1 MEAVDMSSSQSS
13 QSPSKFVNAGSD
25 RAIANSKTLPL
36 VLIIIVPFGLQ
47 LLVAVGLTGWLAF
60 QNGQKA
66 TNALAK
72 QARAEVADRIQT
84 HLNLYLEEP
93 FHITQTNINSVKL
106 GELDIENKIAL
117 ERHFAVQLKSSP
129 SVSQIYVGKNNG
141 VSVLAGMQ
149 SDGSLISKTTENS
162 LQRHVYALDVLGNRT
177 KFLKT
182 LPVYDP
188 RTRPWFQKAISQKE
202 PVWSEIYTFPQGEIG
217 ITAAQP
223 LYDRQDNLQG
233 VMAVDLI
240 LAKISDFL
248 HGVKVSAKGQ
258 TFIIER
264 SGLIV
269 ATSTGEKPYL
279 FMQDTHGKSLAQR
292 IKATESRDPLTR
304 STATFLINNFG
315 NLKNI
320 DRSYQLDFKL
330 GEKLQFVQVLPYSDP
345 RNLDWLAVVIMPE
358 DDFMAEINTN
368 TRNTFL
374 LCLAALG
381 VAIASGI
388 ITSRWIAKPISRLSS
403 ASQALATLFES
414 PILSEVELGKNV
426 QATGI
431 NELESLAH
439 SFNQMANKL
448 RESFAALKETNTQLE
463 MRVAERTAELS
474 DAETELRGLFAAMS
488 ELIVVLDAEGR
499 YLRILSTNAASLYGD
514 TSELVG
520 KTLHEVFPKS
530 NADLFL
536 RYIQQVLSTQQNLN
550 IEYSLTIANKVVWF
564 SASISPIAHESV
576 IWVIR
581 DISHQ
586 KQVESALQKAKESA
600 EVASRTK
607 SEFLANMSHEL
618 RTPLNAILGFTQ
630 LMSDDASLNAAQKE
644 TLGIINSSGEH
655 LLCLINDVLEMSKIE
670 AGRIVLNETIFDLYH
685 MLDSLKN
692 MLKLKAEAKGLRL
705 VFERNVD
712 IPQHVSTDEI
722 KLRQVLIN
730 LLGNAIKFTQQG
742 SVTLRVSSLSR
753 PQMVGKDGDHADR
766 KVIQFEVEDT
776 GVGIAGEELF
786 NVFKPFVQTTSGRK
800 SQEGTG
806 LGLPISRKFIR
817 LMGGNIAFSSGL
829 GKGTTFTF
837 DIKVQVI
844 NLPEESKEIRE
855 LAASTAETLTTDLPR
870 ILLAED
876 NAVNQKVALRMLSKL
891 GYEADVVQN
900 GKEVLEALRHQTY
913 DLILMDIQMP
923 EMDGLEATKY
933 ILECDGDLGHPII
946 IAMTANAMKEDRDR
960 YLQAGM
966 QDHIAKPIRLEELE
980 RALKYWGRK

>member
-1 MEAVDMSSSQSS
+1 MSSSQPNQLSS
-13 QSPSKFVNAGSD
+13 KLATAWSD
-25 RAIANSKTLPL
+25 RSAKNPKTLPL
-36 VLIIIVPFGLQ
+36 VLVIIVPFGLQ
-47 LLVAVGLTGWLAF
+47 LLAAVGLTGWLAF
-60 QNGQKA
+60 WNGQKA
-66 TNALAK
+66 TNALAS
-72 QARAEVADRIQT
+72 QARTEVTDRIQK

-93 FHITQTNINSVKL
+93 FQITQANINSVKL

-117 ERHFAVQLKSSP
+117 ERHFAVQLKFSP
-129 SVSQIYVGKNNG
+129 SVSQIYVGRNNG
-141 VSVLAGMQ
+141 INVLAGML
-149 SDGSLISKTTENS
+149 SDGSLISKTTEKS
-162 LQRHVYALDVLGNRT
+162 GQRHVYALDDLGNRT
-177 KFLKT
+177 KFLKV
-182 LPVYDP
+182 LPAYDP
-188 RTRPWFQKAISQKE
+188 RTRPWFQAALFHKQPI
-202 PVWSEIYTFPQGEIG
+202 WSEIYTFPQGEIG

-223 LYDRQDNLQG
+223 LYDRQNNLQG

-248 HGVKVSAKGQ
+248 NSVKVSAKGQ

-269 ATSTGEKPYL
+269 ATSTGEKP
-279 FMQDTHGKSLAQR
+279 FIFVQDNQGNSSTHRL
-292 IKATESRDPLTR
+292 KATESKNPLTH
-304 STATFLINNFG
+304 STSTFLSDRFG
-315 NLKNI
+315 DLRNI
-320 DRSYQLDFKL
+320 DRIYQLDFKL
-330 GEKLQFVQVLPYSDP
+330 GDKLQFVQVLPYHDP
-345 RNLDWLAVVIMPE
+345 RNLDWLVVVVMPE
-358 DDFMAEINTN
+358 DDFMAQINTN

-381 VAIASGI
+381 IAIVSGI
-388 ITSRWIAKPISRLSS
+388 LTSRWIAKPISRLSS
-403 ASQALATLFES
+403 ASHELATLFES
-414 PILSEVELGKNV
+414 PILSEVDLDQNV
-426 QATGI
+426 NASGI
-431 NELESLAH
+431 NELETLAH

-448 RESFAALKETNTQLE
+448 RESFSALKKTNIQLE
-463 MRVAERTAELS
+463 MSVAERTAALS
-474 DAETELRGLFAAMS
+474 DTETELRGLFAAMS
-488 ELIVVLDAEGR
+488 ELIVVLNAEGR
-499 YLRILSTNAASLYGD
+499 YLRIPLTNAALMYGAPD
-514 TSELVG
+514 ELIG
-520 KTLHEVFPKS
+520 KTLHEIFPKS
-530 NADLFL
+530 HADMFL
-536 RYIQQVLSTQQNLN
+536 SNIQQVLSTQKNLN
-550 IEYSLTIANKVVWF
+550 IEYSLTIDDKEVWF
-564 SASISPIAHESV
+564 SASISPIAHELV

-586 KQVESALQKAKESA
+586 KQVEAALQKAKESA

-630 LMSDDASLNAAQKE
+630 LMSDDESLNVSQKE

-670 AGRIVLNETIFDLYH
+670 AGRVVLNETIFDLYY

-692 MLKLKAEAKGLRL
+692 MLKLKAKAKGLRL
-705 VFERNVD
+705 MFEIAADV
-712 IPQHVSTDEI
+712 PQHVSTDEI

-730 LLGNAIKFTQQG
+730 LIGNAIKFTQEG
-742 SVTLRVSSLSR
+742 SVILRVASPPR
-753 PQMVGKDGDHADR
+753 PPTVGNDGDFTDR

-786 NVFKPFVQTTSGRK
+786 SVFKPFVQTTSGRK

-837 DIKVQVI
+837 DIKVQAI
-844 NLPEESKEIRE
+844 TLPEESQKLRE
-855 LAASTAETLTTDLPR
+855 FAAGNLSESITVSPPR

-876 NAVNQKVALRMLSKL
+876 NIVNQKVALRMLSKL

-900 GKEVLEALRHQTY
+900 GKEVLEALKHHHY
-913 DLILMDIQMP
+913 DVILMDIQMP
-923 EMDGLEATKY
+923 EMDGLETTKH
-933 ILECDGDLGHPII
+933 ILECKSDRTCPIV

-966 QDHIAKPIRLEELE
+966 KDHIAKPIRLEELQKV
-980 RALKYWGRK
+980 LKYWSGK

>member
-1 MEAVDMSSSQSS
+1 MSSSQPSQLSSKVVNAWPDRSIESS
-13 QSPSKFVNAGSD
+13 Q
-25 RAIANSKTLPL
+25 TLPL
-36 VLIIIVPFGLQ
+36 VLIIIVPFVLQ
-47 LLVAVGLTGWLAF
+47 LMAAVGLTGWLAF
-60 QNGQKA
+60 RNGQRA
-66 TNALAK
+66 TNAMAS
-72 QARAEVADRIQT
+72 QARSEVTERIQT

-93 FHITQTNINSVKL
+93 FHITQANINSVKL

-117 ERHFAVQLKSSP
+117 ERHFALQLKSSP
-129 SVSQIYVGKNNG
+129 SVSQIYVGRNNG
-141 VSVLAGMQ
+141 INVLASMQ
-149 SDGSLISKTTENS
+149 SDGSLISKTTEGN
-162 LQRHVYALDVLGNRT
+162 LQRHVYALDAMGNRT
-177 KFLKT
+177 KFLKV
-182 LPVYDP
+182 LPAYDP
-188 RTRPWFQKAISQKE
+188 RTRPWFQAALSHKQPI
-202 PVWSEIYTFPQGEIG
+202 WSEIYTFTQGEIG

-223 LYDRQDNLQG
+223 FYDRQDHLQG

-240 LAKISDFL
+240 LAQISDFL
-248 HGVKVSAKGQ
+248 HSIKVSAKGQ
-258 TFIIER
+258 TFIMER

-279 FMQDTHGKSLAQR
+279 FVQDNQGNSLAQR
-292 IKATESRDPLTR
+292 LKATESRDPLTR
-304 STATFLINNFG
+304 STAAFLINHFG
-315 NLKNI
+315 NLNNI

-330 GEKLQFVQVLPYSDP
+330 AEKLQFVQVLPFRDP
-345 RNLDWLAVVIMPE
+345 RNLDWLAVVVMPE

-403 ASQALATLFES
+403 ASQELATLFES
-414 PILSEVELGKNV
+414 PIRSEGELGQNV
-426 QATGI
+426 KATGI
-431 NELESLAH
+431 NELETLAH

-448 RESFAALKETNTQLE
+448 RESFTALKATNTQLE

-474 DAETELRGLFAAMS
+474 DAETELRSLFAAMS
-488 ELIVVLDAEGR
+488 ELIVVIDAKGH
-499 YLRILSTNAASLYGD
+499 YLRIPSTNAALLYGD
-514 TSELVG
+514 PSELVG

-530 NADLFL
+530 QADIFL
-536 RYIQQVLSTQQNLN
+536 SYIQQVLSTQQNLN
-550 IEYSLTIANKVVWF
+550 VEYSLTIADKEVWF

-576 IWVIR
+576 IWVTR

-586 KQVESALQKAKESA
+586 KQVETALQKAKESA

-630 LMSDDASLNAAQKE
+630 LMSDDASLSAAQKE

-670 AGRIVLNETIFDLYH
+670 AGRIVLNETIFDLYY

-692 MLKLKAEAKGLRL
+692 MLKLKAEAKGLKL
-705 VFERNVD
+705 VFERTTDV
-712 IPQHVSTDEI
+712 PQHVSTDEI

-730 LLGNAIKFTQQG
+730 LIGNAIKFTQEG
-742 SVTLRVSSLSR
+742 GVTLRVASPPR
-753 PQMVGKDGDHADR
+753 PQMVGNDGDRSDR

-837 DIKVQVI
+837 DIKVQAI
-844 NLPEESKEIRE
+844 TLPEESKKLRE
-855 LAASTAETLTTDLPR
+855 PTTGNLLETLTTDLPR

-876 NAVNQKVALRMLSKL
+876 NIVNQKVALRMLSKL
-891 GYEADVVQN
+891 GS
-900 GKEVLEALRHQTY
+900 
-913 DLILMDIQMP
+913 LI
-923 EMDGLEATKY
+923 
-933 ILECDGDLGHPII
+933 
-946 IAMTANAMKEDRDR
+946 
-960 YLQAGM
+960 
-966 QDHIAKPIRLEELE
+966 
-980 RALKYWGRK
+980 

>member
-1 MEAVDMSSSQSS
+1 MSSESSQSS
-13 QSPSKFVNAGSD
+13 SKLVNAWPD
-25 RAIANSKTLPL
+25 RSIENSKTLPL

-47 LLVAVGLTGWLAF
+47 LLAAVGLTGWLAF

-66 TNALAK
+66 TNALAS
-72 QARAEVADRIQT
+72 QARSEVADRIQK
-84 HLNLYLEEP
+84 HLNFFLEEP
-93 FHITQTNINSVKL
+93 FKITQANINSVNL
-106 GELDIENKIAL
+106 GELNIENKIAL
-117 ERHFAVQLKSSP
+117 ERHFALQLKSYP
-129 SVSQIYVGKNNG
+129 SVSQIYIGKNNG
-141 VSVLAGMQ
+141 ISVLVGTQ
-149 SDGSLISKTTENS
+149 SDGSPISKTTENP
-162 LQRHVYALDVLGNRT
+162 LQRQVYALDDKGNRT
-177 KFLKT
+177 KFLKS
-182 LPVYDP
+182 LPAYDP
-188 RTRPWFQKAISQKE
+188 RDRPWFQKALSYKKPI
-202 PVWSEIYTFPQGEIG
+202 WSEIYTFPQGEIG

-223 LYDRQDNLQG
+223 LYDRQNNLQG

-240 LAKISDFL
+240 LARINDFL
-248 HGVKVSAKGQ
+248 HSIKVSAKGQ

-269 ATSTGEKPYL
+269 ATSTDEKPYL
-279 FMQDTHGKSLAQR
+279 FIQDSQGNSMAKR
-292 IKATESRDPLTR
+292 IKATDSKNPLTR
-304 STATFLINNFG
+304 SAALFLIDRFG
-315 NLKNI
+315 DLKNI
-320 DRSYQLDFKL
+320 DRTYQLDFKL
-330 GEKLQFVQVLPYSDP
+330 GEKLQFVQVLPYNDP
-345 RNLDWLAVVIMPE
+345 RNLDWLAVVVMPE

-388 ITSRWIAKPISRLSS
+388 LTSRWIAKPISRLSS
-403 ASQALATLFES
+403 TSQELATLFES
-414 PILSEVELGKNV
+414 PTLSEVELDRNIK
-426 QATGI
+426 ASGI
-431 NELESLAH
+431 SELESLAH

-448 RESFAALKETNTQLE
+448 RESFIALKETNTQLE
-463 MRVAERTAELS
+463 MRVTERTAELS
-474 DAETELRGLFAAMS
+474 DAEAELRGLFAAMR

-499 YLRILSTNAASLYGD
+499 YLRIPLTNATLMYGD
-514 TSELVG
+514 PSTLVG
-520 KTLHEVFPKS
+520 KTLHEVFPQS
-530 NADLFL
+530 HADMFL
-536 RYIQQVLSTQQNLN
+536 SSIQQVLRTKENLS
-550 IEYSLTIANKVVWF
+550 IEYSLTIADKVVWF

-630 LMSDDASLNAAQKE
+630 LMSDDESLSAAQKE

-705 VFERNVD
+705 VFEYTADV
-712 IPQHVSTDEI
+712 PQHVSTDEI
-722 KLRQVLIN
+722 KLRQILIN
-730 LLGNAIKFTQQG
+730 LIGNAIKFTQEG
-742 SVTLRVSSLSR
+742 SVTLRVSSPPRS
-753 PQMVGKDGDHADR
+753 QMGGKDVDDIADR

-837 DIKVQVI
+837 DIRVQVI
-844 NLPEESKEIRE
+844 RLPEESKKLRE
-855 LAASTAETLTTDLPR
+855 LATGTIAKALTKDLPR

-876 NAVNQKVALRMLSKL
+876 NAVNQKVALRMLSRL
-891 GYEADVVQN
+891 GYEADVVHN
-900 GKEVLEALRHQTY
+900 GQEVLEAFKHHDY
-913 DLILMDIQMP
+913 DVILMDIQMP
-923 EMDGLEATKY
+923 EMDGLEATRH
-933 ILECDGDLGHPII
+933 ILEWEGDRARPTI

-960 YLQAGM
+960 YLKAGM
-966 QDHIAKPIRLEELE
+966 QDHIAKPIRLEELQ
-980 RALKYWGRK
+980 RVLKYWCEK